1 MASFLKNTIAIS
13 DLEGFDINK
22 YICTGICNQENCSCT
37 LDNTNLIICG
47 DIMDSTVS
55 PNPKEVASLELLT
68 TEKIF
73 NLRNIMRI
81 VDDPDII
88 LTLGNRDINK
98 IKCLLLNKL
107 ENPDKSDLINRF
119 NMGHMNFK
127 EYDNIIKLQN
137 LKWSESINNWPIF
150 WANREADEIKY
161 NSDPFFLKRFKEI
174 FTDSMGAGNM
184 LNTIYLELQQMEDII
199 ITKKNKLSSDYNYF
213 NFNFNPDDGKVLDD
227 HKAFII
233 FIIFN
238 RMLHNPNLTLS
249 TIYNTNPF
257 HGLLYKLYSRD
268 NTKLCHYENIDNN
281 IYIYSHGGL
290 TKRLLDTEKI
300 NSNLKIIIDNLEE
313 FSERIE
319 TNSPKLFSNKIKSIP
334 ENELTLE
341 KKINYINNFYKEI
354 IIKIFN
360 SRDIKNYIQF
370 LLALSAPTK
379 CVENINKGTKCNVDE
394 FNTELQSPILAGFR
408 NMRKDVYYET
418 GKTIY
423 QIFGHQPVGFAATI
437 DLFTENNAKTYLI
450 NLDSTNSFTGTKF
463 NKGNSESIFKII
475 GGVPSIKSKF
485 NIDIDIDIDID
496 EDKKSFKTYDP
507 NHHTYYLLK
516 IIEEKTQLVVEGEKK
531 LVIKR
536 KTPLGK
542 NYISKDI
549 SLRDESI
556 LIEKN
561 ISEFDDILTKVTK
574 LNQNNTDFVINF
586 HGYSNSFFYFTITNS
601 GIDAEGKFNL
611 VESFNKS
618 FYILNIKDMNSFF
631 EVPPLS
637 HQSRSV
643 KGIQDSLK
651 SRRVK
656 GPKFAPKSNDNSKP
670 SPKSFLKID
679 NYEQKYLKYKQKY
692 MKLKQELNLI

>member
-55 PNPKEVASLELLT
+55 PNTKEVASLELLT

-107 ENPDKSDLINRF
+107 EKPDKSNYDLINRF

-127 EYDNIIKLQN
+127 EYDNIIKLLN

-150 WANREADEIKY
+150 WANKSADEIKY

-174 FTDSMGAGNM
+174 FTDSMGAANM
-184 LNTIYLELQQMEDII
+184 LNTIYLELIAMKNII
-199 ITKKNKLSSDYNYF
+199 ITEKNKYSSDYND
-213 NFNFNPDDGKVLDD
+213 FNFNPDVTDN

-238 RMLHNPNLTLS
+238 RMLHKPNPEGKLITK
-249 TIYNTNPF
+249 YNTNPF
-257 HGLLYKLYSRD
+257 HGLLYELYSRD
-268 NTKLCHYENIDNN
+268 NTKLCHYENIGNN

-290 TKRLLDTEKI
+290 TNKLLDNI
-300 NSNLKIIIDNLEE
+300 NLKIIIDNLEIKV
-313 FSERIE
+313 FSEE
-319 TNSPKLFSNKIKSIP
+319 IKNISLKQ
-334 ENELTLE
+334 LTLE
-341 KKINYINNFYKEI
+341 EKINYINNFYKEI
-354 IIKIFN
+354 IKNIFCKSEIEKNIK
-360 SRDIKNYIQF
+360 F

-394 FNTELQSPILAGFR
+394 FDTELQSPILAGFR
-408 NMRKDVYYET
+408 NMRKKENIYYEI

-475 GGVPSIKSKF
+475 GDVPSIKSKF
-485 NIDIDIDIDID
+485 NIDIT
-496 EDKKSFKTYDP
+496 SFETYDP

-516 IIEEKTQLVVEGEKK
+516 MGDN
-531 LVIKR
+531 R

-542 NYISKDI
+542 NYISKDESTI
-549 SLRDESI
+549 IDESI

-601 GIDAEGKFNL
+601 GIDTEGKFNL
-611 VESFNKS
+611 FESFNKS

-631 EVPPLS
+631 EVPSLS
-637 HQSRSV
+637 HQSSSV
-643 KGIQDSLK
+643 KGTQDSLK
-651 SRRVK
+651 SSSVK
-656 GPKFAPKSNDNSKP
+656 GTKLPPKSNDNSKP
-670 SPKSFLKID
+670 SPESFLNLGNQYK
-679 NYEQKYLKYKQKY
+679 QKYLKYKQKY